1 MLGIDKYFIDSFMA
15 AVHNIKHTAFSDNFL
30 TQSSQFTNCKVRRK
44 TKFGANMFQQNQ
56 MNTRSAHTC

>member
-30 TQSSQFTNCKVRRK
+30 TQSSQFTDCKVRRK
-44 TKFGANMFQQNQ
+44 TKVGANMFQQNLE
-56 MNTRSAHTC
+56 